1 MKEDKDDLKYW
12 LCFSQFNNIG
22 PARWQRLL
30 KYFPDMESAFK
41 AGHNELVQA
50 GLEPEIAQELISA
63 RARIEPE
70 ALLDRLDKEKV
81 GAMTIKDTAYPA
93 QLKEI
98 HGAPPLLYYKGDIN
112 ITNELCLAVVGAR
125 KYTPYGKQ
133 AAEHLVYV
141 LAANRL
147 VIVSGLALGIDAIA
161 HETALAVNGL
171 TVAVLG
177 AGLDRQNIY
186 PSANRY
192 LADKILSS
200 GGALVSEFPLGMAP
214 LKHNFPQRNRVISG
228 LSVGTL
234 VVEANEG
241 SGSLITA
248 KHALDQGWTHYSPPA
263 GLPELRKAVAEDVGS
278 RRGILV
284 DPSEVVITPGAKP
297 IMFYTIL
304 ALVEPG
310 DEVLYPDPGF
320 PIYASMIGFVGAKP
334 VPYILSEERG
344 FGINVMEIVEKIN
357 DRTRLVIVNSP
368 NNPTGGI
375 ISRSE
380 METLA
385 KILKTRDVIVLS
397 DEIYSRLIYED
408 DHVSPAT
415 FSELR
420 DQVIILDGFSKTYAM
435 TGWRLGYGVMRPD
448 VAQQVARLMTNSNS
462 CTASFTQI
470 AGVAALRGDQSSVA
484 VMLTEFRRRRE
495 VIVEA
500 LNRIPGFHCRNPH
513 GAFYAFP
520 NIKGTGKCSRDLADA
535 LLNEA
540 GVACLSGTAFGER
553 GEGYLRFSFAN
564 SIENIRKGLD
574 RIDAW
579 VRKHL

>member
-1 MKEDKDDLKYW
+1 MASNKLSATMKTEKLQLAERMSY
-12 LCFSQFNNIG
+12 LG
-22 PARWQRLL
+22 T
-30 KYFPDMESAFK
+30 ESAF
-41 AGHNELVQA
+41 EVLVRA
-50 GLEPEIAQELISA
+50 RGLEAQGKSIIHLEIG
-63 RARIEPE
+63 EP
-70 ALLDRLDKEKV
+70 DF
-81 GAMTIKDTAYPA
+81 P
-93 QLKEI
+93 
-98 HGAPPLLYYKGDIN
+98 
-112 ITNELCLAVVGAR
+112 
-125 KYTPYGKQ
+125 TPF
-133 AAEHLVYV
+133 H
-141 LAANRL
+141 
-147 VIVSGLALGIDAIA
+147 IVDA
-161 HETALAVNGL
+161 
-171 TVAVLG
+171 
-177 AGLDRQNIY
+177 
-186 PSANRY
+186 
-192 LADKILSS
+192 
-200 GGALVSEFPLGMAP
+200 
-214 LKHNFPQRNRVISG
+214 
-228 LSVGTL
+228 
-234 VVEANEG
+234 
-241 SGSLITA
+241 A

-579 VRKHL
+579 IKRHL